1 MSILDPTCGSG
12 AFLFAALNILEPL
25 YDACL
30 EKMTSFLE
38 DNHQDHQK
46 MIQQFRQIL
55 NDVKFHHNQRY
66 FILKKIM
73 LNNLYGVDIMEEAT
87 EICKLRLFLK
97 LVAQVTPNHSLPN
110 YGIEPLPDID
120 FNIRAGNSLVGFAN
134 YDQVK
139 KAVEGNVK
147 RNLDFFSELYQSSYE
162 TSKNKE
168 IIQDSLNSLNEE
180 LNKYLARE
188 YGIDINNNGELEKW
202 KKSHCPFHWF
212 VEFYSIISRG
222 GFDVIIGNPP
232 YVEYS
237 KIKKDYQIIDS
248 DYKSEK
254 STNLFAYVTER
265 SILLMTKQAKLGLI
279 IPISFVCTQR
289 MKYIQDIILNNLSYQ
304 SWHSIYAERPSKLF
318 EGAEVLLSISIIS
331 AIFKPNTNNQT
342 YTTGLRKWYSQSRQY
357 LFNTTTFNLVNKRLN
372 QYIIPKISDN
382 LEISIISK
390 IYNKSKNSLG
400 SCFQQK
406 TSYLI
411 YYRIGG
417 GRYWKIFTTFQPQFI
432 LNGVVSISS
441 RENYLYFSTSQNRD
455 IAVTIFS
462 STLFFWYFILTTN
475 SRDMNPSD
483 LKNFPLDIESISNI
497 NQKKLIDLCQKLMQD
512 YQKNKQQ
519 KEKVSK
525 QTGHI
530 FYEEYYPRLSKP
542 IIDEIDK
549 ILAEHYGFT
558 EAELDFIINYDIKYR
573 MGKELEDD
581 D

>member
-1 MSILDPTCGSG
+1 
-12 AFLFAALNILEPL
+12 
-25 YDACL
+25 
-30 EKMTSFLE
+30 
-38 DNHQDHQK
+38 
-46 MIQQFRQIL
+46 
-55 NDVKFHHNQRY
+55 
-66 FILKKIM
+66 
-73 LNNLYGVDIMEEAT
+73 
-87 EICKLRLFLK
+87 
-97 LVAQVTPNHSLPN
+97 
-110 YGIEPLPDID
+110 
-120 FNIRAGNSLVGFAN
+120 
-134 YDQVK
+134 
-139 KAVEGNVK
+139 
-147 RNLDFFSELYQSSYE
+147 
-162 TSKNKE
+162 
-168 IIQDSLNSLNEE
+168 LNE
-180 LNKYLARE
+180 YLARE
-188 YGIDINNNGELEKW
+188 YGIDIQKKQELEKW
-202 KKSHCPFHWF
+202 KLSHCPFHWF
-212 VEFYSIISRG
+212 VEFYGIISRG

-237 KIKKDYQIIDS
+237 KVKKDYQIIDS

-331 AIFKPNTNNQT
+331 AIFKPHKNNQT
-342 YTTGLRKWYSQSRQY
+342 YTTGLRKWYSESRQY

-400 SCFQQK
+400 YCFQQK

-432 LNGVVSISS
+432 LNGIVSISS
-441 RENYLYFSTSQNRD
+441 RENYLYFSTSQHRD

-483 LKNFPLDIESISNI
+483 LKNFPVDIESISNI
-497 NQKKLIDLCQKLMQD
+497 NQKKLIDLCQKLMLD

-573 MGKELEDD
+573 MGKELEEEDN
-581 D
+581 

>member
-1 MSILDPTCGSG
+1 
-12 AFLFAALNILEPL
+12 
-25 YDACL
+25 
-30 EKMTSFLE
+30 
-38 DNHQDHQK
+38 
-46 MIQQFRQIL
+46 
-55 NDVKFHHNQRY
+55 
-66 FILKKIM
+66 
-73 LNNLYGVDIMEEAT
+73 
-87 EICKLRLFLK
+87 
-97 LVAQVTPNHSLPN
+97 
-110 YGIEPLPDID
+110 
-120 FNIRAGNSLVGFAN
+120 
-134 YDQVK
+134 
-139 KAVEGNVK
+139 
-147 RNLDFFSELYQSSYE
+147 
-162 TSKNKE
+162 
-168 IIQDSLNSLNEE
+168 
-180 LNKYLARE
+180 
-188 YGIDINNNGELEKW
+188 
-202 KKSHCPFHWF
+202 
-212 VEFYSIISRG
+212 VEFYGIISRG

-237 KIKKDYQIIDS
+237 KVKKDYQIIDS
-248 DYKSEK
+248 YYKSEK

-289 MKYIQDIILNNLSYQ
+289 MKYIQDIILNDLSYQ

-400 SCFQQK
+400 YCFQQK

-432 LNGVVSISS
+432 LNGVISISS

-455 IAVTIFS
+455 IAVTIFN

-573 MGKELEDD
+573 MGKELEEDD
-581 D
+581 N